1 MGGSGNHPAN
11 LMIIGRWSE
20 FRVVIGLQRE
30 TTVRCV
36 EAIERS
42 GEELGPVR
50 GILVGS
56 SSLRRA
62 CSLLLRRFAL
72 WKPLLLSLFE
82 RHLGTLCYRPPF
94 NVTSQYK

>member
-11 LMIIGRWSE
+11 LMMIGRWSE

-30 TTVRCV
+30 PTVRCG

-62 CSLLLRRFAL
+62 RSLLFRRFAIKVPREHA
-72 WKPLLLSLFE
+72 WLSAVWENQEGSWALKSPTMS
-82 RHLGTLCYRPPF
+82 G
-94 NVTSQYK
+94 

>member
-1 MGGSGNHPAN
+1 MWGSGNHPAN
-11 LMIIGRWSE
+11 LIIIGRWSE
-20 FRVVIGLQRE
+20 FRVVIGLQGE
-30 TTVRCV
+30 PTVKCA

-62 CSLLLRRFAL
+62 SEKMVSREISKR
-72 WKPLLLSLFE
+72 E
-82 RHLGTLCYRPPF
+82 G
-94 NVTSQYK
+94 VVD